1 MKARFTPE
9 AVTSAVLGLM
19 LSVFPLFC
27 FPYRQMVLSKYI
39 ILWVLTGGYVLAM
52 VPALILSRNRGRRD
66 PAAAV
71 LLGGYLLLTLL
82 SGLRSPYDYNFLMG
96 MSRREG
102 LLTQILYGV
111 LCLGMARFGKLRP
124 WHLRLF
130 GGTMLAFSG
139 ICLLQFLGLNPLWLY
154 PAGLRW
160 QDAGIRYSGAYL
172 GTTGNADLTAAL
184 LSLAAGAFWGRLL
197 MGDRRRDLLWL
208 LPFLGCAGVLWY
220 AGVSAGR
227 LSLLALTLVLTP
239 LGLRLRGLRIWKW
252 VLGAE
257 ALLCL
262 GALGAVYVRDLG
274 GTLGELHQV
283 LHGHLEDSYGSHRV
297 QIWREVLERMPEHLL
312 LGTGPDSMQ
321 AWQLPGFSR
330 YSAEAG
336 TTIRRSIDAAHCE
349 LLGVAAQQGLPA
361 ALCFL
366 ALPVLG
372 LVRFCRCR
380 EKQALLPVLGGLLGY
395 GVQGLF
401 GISMCVAAPLWW
413 VFLGLL
419 LTSGEPEFPPKPQ

>member
-1 MKARFTPE
+1 MKNRLTPE
-9 AVTSAVLGLM
+9 AVTSAALGGM

-39 ILWVLTGGYVLAM
+39 ILWVLAGGYVLAM
-52 VPALILSRNRGRRD
+52 VPALLRSRDRGRRD
-66 PAAAV
+66 PAVPALV
-71 LLGGYLLLTLL
+71 GGYLLLTLV
-82 SGLRSPYDYNFLMG
+82 SGLRSPYNYNFLIG
-96 MSRREG
+96 LSRREG
-102 LLTQILYGV
+102 LLTQVLYGL
-111 LCLGMARFGKLRP
+111 LCLGMARYGRLRP

-130 GGTMLAFSG
+130 GGTMLVFCG
-139 ICLLQFLGLNPLWLY
+139 ICLLQFLGRNPLWLY
-154 PAGLRW
+154 PQGLTW
-160 QDAGIRYSGAYL
+160 QDAGVRYSGAYL

-184 LSLAAGAFWGRLL
+184 LSLAAGVFWGMLL
-197 MGDRRRDLLWL
+197 KGKRKGDLLWL
-208 LPFLGCAGVLWY
+208 LPFLSCAGVLWY
-220 AGVSAGR
+220 SGVSAGR
-227 LSLLALTLVLTP
+227 LSLLALILVLTP
-239 LGLRLRGLRIWKW
+239 LGLRLRGAKGWKW

-257 ALLCL
+257 ALICL
-262 GALGAVYVRDLG
+262 LALGAVYARDFG

-321 AWQLPGFSR
+321 AWRLPGFSR
-330 YSAEAG
+330 YSPEAG

-349 LLGVAAQQGLPA
+349 ILGVAAQQGLPA

-366 ALPVLG
+366 ALPALG
-372 LVRFCRCR
+372 LVRFCRSR
-380 EKQALLPVLGGLLGY
+380 EKQALLPVLGGVLGY

-419 LTSGEPEFPPKPQ
+419 LRVAG